1 MHRWRPKNALWWM
14 VMVVMVVVVVGGRS
28 PPDRAPARSKACLE
42 MRIYFQPHTEL
53 HAYIHA
59 YIYIG
64 FHSAQGASDQ
74 PCMPLLLGRI
84 GSDCCRGSY
93 AWVYP
98 GLTYLSGRE
107 TGRRAVFAAVK
118 GR

>member
-1 MHRWRPKNALWWM
+1 ML
-14 VMVVMVVVVVGGRS
+14 
-28 PPDRAPARSKACLE
+28 
-42 MRIYFQPHTEL
+42 IYML
-53 HAYIHA
+53 
-59 YIYIG
+59 IYIG
-64 FHSAQGASDQ
+64 FHNAQGASDQ

-107 TGRRAVFAAVK
+107 TGRRAVFAAVE
-118 GR
+118 GRRVLLVWPGQLEFLRVVRAVGGSEQIAAAVAVLARIDGAQEA